1 MLAGSHL
8 EGTSHMNAAWAIL
21 VTALLTAVVAL
32 MVGVL
37 LRRRGLI
44 RLEPVRYVPH
54 LVFLCTVATGSML
67 ARGGATG
74 MKAAS
79 VFAGIAAIWIVALL
93 LLSRMRA

>member
-1 MLAGSHL
+1 
-8 EGTSHMNAAWAIL
+8 MNGAWTIL
-21 VTALLTAVVAL
+21 SATALAAAVAL
-32 MVGVL
+32 ILGVL

-54 LVFLCTVATGSML
+54 LVFLYTVAAAPML
-67 ARGGATG
+67 VRGGAASLT
-74 MKAAS
+74 AVS

>member
-1 MLAGSHL
+1 
-8 EGTSHMNAAWAIL
+8 MNGLWTIL
-21 VTALLTAVVAL
+21 VAALLTAVVAL
-32 MVGVL
+32 VVGVL

-54 LVFLCTVATGSML
+54 LVFLCTVAAAPML
-67 ARGGATG
+67 ARGGATDL
-74 MKAAS
+74 KVAS